1 MDVENFSHRRNDER
15 WNRVSVGDIIER
27 MTWNE
32 PDKLALIATPDATVD
47 PAYARVTYS
56 QANTIINRVA
66 NALLALDL
74 APSSRIAMLCNNSNE
89 A

>member
-1 MDVENFSHRRNDER
+1 MTIDVENFSNRRNDER

-32 PDKLALIATPDATVD
+32 PDKVALVATPDATVD

-66 NALLALDL
+66 LH
-74 APSSRIAMLCNNSNE
+74 PR
-89 A
+89 